1 MTEPKV
7 TISRSRS
14 VLMLLT
20 RSRRPAVSAA
30 ACARTSA
37 SVSSAIGSGRLALA
51 ACPTAVTWPSLRSI
65 RCIAAAMSAG
75 LAMSMTS

>member
-1 MTEPKV
+1 
-7 TISRSRS
+7 
-14 VLMLLT
+14 MLLT
-20 RSRRPAVSAA
+20 RSCRPAVSAA

-37 SVSSAIGSGRLALA
+37 SVSSATGRGRLALA
-51 ACPTAVTWPSLRSI
+51 ACPIAVTGPSLRSI